1 MTDKI
6 DSIKGYWRGRPSVS
20 VHEEGATAS
29 KAKGIP
35 VQATTNQNDWGSSIS
50 AKSSEKH
57 SNSTP
62 WVSVTMP
69 DDPALGGKT
78 VACDVMLGVEYPE
91 VTGSSNFQTVATKM
105 NRNLTL
111 QLASTPGAGG
121 SYDGWWWE
129 GTVLGMAVLLVCA
142 QILVGM
148 SRGLQRKANPPRLL
162 SPNRPAPNAG
172 QPA

>member
-20 VHEEGATAS
+20 LHEEGASAP
-29 KAKGIP
+29 KVKPIPLQAK
-35 VQATTNQNDWGSSIS
+35 TNQNDWGSSIS

-57 SNSTP
+57 SSSTP

-69 DDPALGGKT
+69 DDPGLGGKT
-78 VACDVMLGVEYPE
+78 VGCDVLLDVEYPE
-91 VTGSSNFQTVATKM
+91 VTGSSSFQTVRTNM

-129 GTVLGMAVLLVCA
+129 GTVLGMVVLLVCA
-142 QILVGM
+142 VILVKM
-148 SRGLQRKANPPRLL
+148 ARGLQRKANPPRLL
-162 SPNRPAPNAG
+162 SPNRPAPNEG
-172 QPA
+172 QPV